1 MPALVDR
8 LERDPSPAI
17 RTRVASRMLVLR
29 AREPMVRS
37 ALQASAAE
45 DEDDEVRG
53 AARYALRLD
62 LDREPGREALARW
75 PLRGGSAVAGAR
87 IKGSWSPDGD
97 GRIKPWMKARKGNCV
112 LSARS

>member
-1 MPALVDR
+1 VPALVDR

-45 DEDDEVRG
+45 DEDEDDE
-53 AARYALRLD
+53 
-62 LDREPGREALARW
+62 
-75 PLRGGSAVAGAR
+75 
-87 IKGSWSPDGD
+87 
-97 GRIKPWMKARKGNCV
+97 C
-112 LSARS
+112 